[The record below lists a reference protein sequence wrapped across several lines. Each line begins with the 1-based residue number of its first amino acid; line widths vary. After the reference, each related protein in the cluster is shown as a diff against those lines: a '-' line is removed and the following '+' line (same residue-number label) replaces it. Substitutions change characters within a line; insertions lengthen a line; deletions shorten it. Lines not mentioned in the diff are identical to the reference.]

1 MSKRLKKTRKITLG
15 GEDRELTVTMA
26 ALWDIEEQAGI
37 NLLSG
42 DEISL
47 SEFQHPKRFSATL
60 WALLGG
66 EDSGLTIREV
76 GKMIT
81 LDNMDDLS
89 EALFAL
95 LRDDSQ
101 DEGGSKNA
109 GKGK

>member
-1 MSKRLKKTRKITLG
+1 MSKRLKKSKKIKLG

-26 ALWDIEEQAGI
+26 ALWDIEEHTGI
-37 NLLSG
+37 NLLGS
-42 DEISL
+42 EAVEL

-66 EDSGLTIREV
+66 EDSGLSIREV
-76 GKMIT
+76 GKFIT
-81 LDNMDDLS
+81 LDNMDELS

-95 LRDDSQ
+95 LRDDEG
-101 DEGGSKNA
+101 EGGSKNA